1 MVQPHQSS
9 QSLFDLDQ
17 RTNGIQRFPAQEDK
31 SRSREMLQ
39 HHGHTGRMHGILDQ
53 PLGFALA
60 VMQPGQ
66 SAEVKPLALESMA
79 CLRHTAPKVKQIVP
93 GKAIPAMF
101 VSMVSL
107 ASPNSSS

>member
-1 MVQPHQSS
+1 
-9 QSLFDLDQ
+9 
-17 RTNGIQRFPAQEDK
+17 
-31 SRSREMLQ
+31 MLQ
-39 HHGHTGRMHGILDQ
+39 HHGNTGRMHGILDQ

-79 CLRHTAPKVKQIVP
+79 CLRHTAPKVEQIVP

-107 ASPNSSS
+107 ASPTSSS